1 MLHKTNGS
9 QLSWKDKLSKNWPHK
24 MRVNLSGNSKK
35 RAPSVFGFFSLI
47 WLSNLVQKSKNF
59 GEQLTN
65 ATSSFASDI
74 VKSAVAEIKT
84 TYQELEKGI
93 VEKTQSVAD
102 FVLPYVYL
110 FSYETAYF
118 RYPL

>member
-1 MLHKTNGS
+1 MAMTFS
-9 QLSWKDKLSKNWPHK
+9 YSCDE
-24 MRVNLSGNSKK
+24 
-35 RAPSVFGFFSLI
+35 ACVFFTVILI
-47 WLSNLVQKSKNF
+47 TYAGQVLVH
-59 GEQLTN
+59 